1 MSLNPTKG
9 FGSAVTVADTFEVEF
24 GSPRNPGVRIGFSR
38 VVRGIVVDGAGGRVV
53 GTALVVVV
61 VVPKALA
68 VLMIVIC
75 NAEEDDVRLPAAS
88 VTVEMTLH

>member
-1 MSLNPTKG
+1 M
-9 FGSAVTVADTFEVEF
+9 
-24 GSPRNPGVRIGFSR
+24 
-38 VVRGIVVDGAGGRVV
+38 VVDGAGGRVV

-88 VTVEMTLH
+88 VTVEITLH